1 MTTLKSVN
9 EGLNLLKKHYDK
21 QLKIAEESGDEK
33 DVLWVKMKY
42 EHSLDVFKISEFL
55 IENDEVLSKLEEQYK
70 IYGKLGAILHD
81 IGRAYKIGK
90 NKEKVEPHGAFGADN
105 ILKDIE
111 GIDNPFILIPI
122 KYHDVLFAEKEARE
136 ELETYSLSNKENEII
151 ILLLKLVM
159 DSDKLANFELF
170 KTLQKSYFLH
180 SPDELYFSKNCLES
194 FKNRQL
200 LKRDDRETIFDQ
212 ILFYAA
218 WVYGLNF
225 EASRKF
231 ALEHKSMN
239 GFINMMKKNLERI
252 RQNNHNNIEDI
263 QKVEFIIQKIQDQ
276 LITDN
281 LMAID

>member
-1 MTTLKSVN
+1 MTILKSVN

-55 IENDEVLSKLEEQYK
+55 IENDEVLSRLDEQYK

-136 ELETYSLSNKENEII
+136 ELENYSLSNEENEIV

-180 SPDELYFSKNCLES
+180 LPDELYFSKNCLES

-212 ILFYAA
+212 ILLYAA

-225 EASRKF
+225 ESSKKF
-231 ALEHKSMN
+231 VVEHKSMN
-239 GFINMMKKNLERI
+239 TFINMMEKELD
-252 RQNNHNNIEDI
+252 NIEQKTSKNNDDI
-263 QKVEFIIQKIQDQ
+263 NKVKLQIEEIKKQFVSDG
-276 LITDN
+276 
-281 LMAID
+281 LM